1 MVQISTDAE
10 ALKPII
16 ENSSDS
22 QLSSADR
29 LDQQTAIALDEVDK
43 LATTAATNAAGGL
56 DGAFARGATEI
67 APNKIARTET
77 GQTKQIERLMQDTT
91 TRVDRVLKRSADSYI
106 TTLPTAGTGNLERL
120 LWANR
125 ADQVKNKIT
134 AVSASANESAL
145 VAEGFDAFYGEA
157 RNRAEQ
163 ELSDQMAKF
172 SDFQEKYND
181 SAWTRF
187 RPTGAK
193 RRQAAR
199 FEKFQAPMQEA
210 LQKRLDEMQSRIDGI
225 KEGPQ
230 AQRVTNMSQ
239 KIDRRFKHAGADKKI
254 KLWDQ
259 IQNATSY
266 SGTITGLD
274 LSEFGLANEDEK
286 LLFIEALINGD
297 LDWVKERLGLKHDSD
312 TKFENQKAVIDSAR
326 TQETLVR
333 DSLSLP
339 SPETLKSILAS
350 SYLTDK
356 EPLKEKINTKDLVS
370 AIENDFRNNNAT
382 KDLIDTWFGTNVNR
396 YDLLTDATKL
406 HVFIKELQNS
416 NWDLVQSLSLQTQSK
431 LITWLHQIEEE
442 RGGNIEGYE
451 NEKVSAANNALVN
464 LKGGLVTSVDAAG
477 NLVHSAIPLTPENSV
492 LGRIKA
498 TSKQIQDFD
507 LSGSAANLNTLI
519 NDIETLSS
527 SVEKAYQQE
536 FVSPCQDEIDD
547 ADFRVLK
554 EAWDKARQS
563 VKTLKAKSELWQQD
577 KEKHKHWSKNSK
589 QTGTASEVVK
599 YAAEIGK
606 LEGNSTGSIDEAIA
620 NAQTFPYDTLTD
632 KQAIAQQKT
641 FESSINQMQQWLN
654 DLRSQRDG
662 LLEKDE
668 PTLTGLEEIR
678 NNLSDI
684 NDEFIVKHE
693 NKLKKPKNPAA
704 RDFESQLLEKL
715 STEFADQMEKTFLSK
730 LAENDQYESLQKLGR
745 GGRVKVHY
753 KKIGATSNMRFPDQ
767 LDTPDIV
774 EFKVNRVI
782 DGKIELVQDVAPA
795 HGSRLVMVVTGSPF
809 NASDSDLV
817 ARAGVSEQ
825 PILTTHP
832 TVTYGPTVNPEAAII
847 TNMNV
852 L

>member
-297 LDWVKERLGLKHDSD
+297 LDWVKERLGLKQDSD
-312 TKFENQKAVIDSAR
+312 TKFENQKAVIDSAID
-326 TQETLVR
+326 QENIVSTNLNLEAY
-333 DSLSLP
+333 DFIK
-339 SPETLKSILAS
+339 ETTYLKG
-350 SYLTDK
+350 K
-356 EPLKEKINTKDLVS
+356 EPHKETVSSADLAKLLES
-370 AIENDFRNNNAT
+370 EFRTSNAT
-382 KDLIDTWFGTNVNR
+382 KNQVDSWFSAAGLDTNN
-396 YDLLTDATKL
+396 YDLLTDA
-406 HVFIKELQNS
+406 
-416 NWDLVQSLSLQTQSK
+416 SK
-431 LITWLHQIEEE
+431 LVGFLIALKASGWDYVQHLNPETQAKLLKWLQQAEET
-442 RGGNIEGYE
+442 RGGTVETFSAVE
-451 NEKVSAANNALVN
+451 REKALNALDHLQGNIAGSTSGVN
-464 LKGGLVTSVDAAG
+464 RDDSALGQIAQQINDINSFDIKSDNANTLKT
-477 NLVHSAIPLTPENSV
+477 AISTLFNTVEETYRDEFIDKCEGEIPQ
-492 LGRIKA
+492 A
-498 TSKQIQDFD
+498 DFD
-507 LSGSAANLNTLI
+507 LIKAAWQKARDAARTLKIKSNVWVKDREKWEKWNDQTNKSKNGSEAKKIQTEITALSGAGSKSIAQEKTRIDGKDYTSGPGTAA
-519 NDIETLSS
+519 DHK
-527 SVEKAYQQE
+527 KAYDRDIAGLESMRDRLNRLQE
-536 FVSPCQDEIDD
+536 KSDKLDE
-547 ADFRVLK
+547 F
-554 EAWDKARQS
+554 
-563 VKTLKAKSELWQQD
+563 
-577 KEKHKHWSKNSK
+577 
-589 QTGTASEVVK
+589 
-599 YAAEIGK
+599 
-606 LEGNSTGSIDEAIA
+606 
-620 NAQTFPYDTLTD
+620 
-632 KQAIAQQKT
+632 
-641 FESSINQMQQWLN
+641 
-654 DLRSQRDG
+654 
-662 LLEKDE
+662 DE
-668 PTLTGLEEIR
+668 PTLSDSEM
-678 NNLSDI
+678 LSSLYASITDQ
-684 NDEFIVKHE
+684 
-693 NKLKKPKNPAA
+693 
-704 RDFESQLLEKL
+704 QLLSNDTKL
-715 STEFADQMEKTFLSK
+715 SAEKDPQTQNLNTQIQNQLRTEFADQMEKTFLSK
-730 LAENDQYESLQKLGR
+730 LADNDQYESLQKLGR

-753 KKIGATSNMRFPDQ
+753 KKIGATNNMRFPDQ

-782 DGKIELVQDVAPA
+782 NGKIELVQDVAPA

-817 ARAGVSEQ
+817 ARAGVSKQ
-825 PILTTHP
+825 SILTTHP
-832 TVTYGPTVNPEAAII
+832 TATYGPSVNPEAAII